1 MVVIGREAIAVAERT
16 VMHDHAAGATAR
28 ARREV
33 CGAAAL
39 EVNDNCHD
47 TPPPDHA
54 SRPCRSGNCEDTNM
68 SRQFKRHLI
77 ASVHSQ

>member
-1 MVVIGREAIAVAERT
+1 MVVIGREAIAVTECA

-28 ARREV
+28 PCGEM

-54 SRPCRSGNCEDTNM
+54 PPTVSFG
-68 SRQFKRHLI
+68 
-77 ASVHSQ
+77 